1 MKKIILF
8 ILMTGFLL
16 VAAACGS
23 EDETQ
28 NDADSGAAVS
38 EGTTTDSGVADSE
51 ETTTDS
57 ITVVDAYGETTFE
70 EAPERVVVLE
80 WVYAEDVLALG
91 IQPVGMADIENY
103 HNWVNIEPEI
113 SDDVVDVGT
122 RAEPNLE
129 AIGELNPDVIITV
142 GYRHEGIMDSLNEI
156 APTLAF
162 NPYPAE
168 GKGNQYEEMVT
179 TFNEIA
185 KLFQKESE
193 ADQVL
198 SDLEETYNTVTE
210 EIADAGIENKEF
222 VLSQA
227 YSSDN
232 NPVLRLFKDNAMAVQ
247 IMQNIGLE
255 NAYESDGFQ
264 PYGFDEVSIEVLQ
277 NFQEANFFYIVQEE
291 DNIFTNQLA
300 GNPAWEKLAFVE
312 EENTYGLSGDTWTFG
327 GPLSAKV
334 FAEQVKETLIK

>member
-1 MKKIILF
+1 MKKLLLLMLISLVLF
-8 ILMTGFLL
+8 L
-16 VAAACGS
+16 AACGTGDESEGNQGS
-23 EDETQ
+23 EDST
-28 NDADSGAAVS
+28 S
-38 EGTTTDSGVADSE
+38 SE
-51 ETTTDS
+51 ETDTTTES
-57 ITVVDAYGETTFE
+57 ITIQDAYGETTFAE
-70 EAPERVVVLE
+70 VPERVVVLE
-80 WVYAEDVLALG
+80 WVYAENVLALG

-103 HNWVNIEPEI
+103 HNWVNIEPQLSE
-113 SDDVVDVGT
+113 DVVDVGT
-122 RAEPNLE
+122 RQEPNLE

-142 GYRHEGIMDSLNEI
+142 GYRHEAIMDSLKEI

-168 GKGNQYEEMVT
+168 GEGNQYQEMET
-179 TFNEIA
+179 TFNEMA
-185 KLFQKESE
+185 KLFQKEGE
-193 ADQVL
+193 AEQVL
-198 SDLEETYNTVTE
+198 SDLDETYSTVTE
-210 EIADAGIENKEF
+210 DIADAGIEKTDF

-232 NPVLRLFKDNAMAVQ
+232 NPVIRLFKDNAMAVQ

-255 NAYESDGFQ
+255 NAYQSDGFQ

-277 NFQEANFFYIVQEE
+277 NFQDANFFYIVQEE

-300 GNPAWEKLAFVE
+300 GNPAWEKLTFVE

-334 FAEQVKETLIK
+334 FAEQIKETLIN